1 MFDVMLLTFAIEIKY
16 HAEFKS
22 RLAHQKETAISEKE
36 LLYEQT
42 LEKAKQYQAQMKRL
56 KQQQKAEER
65 KRRTHLLCCAGGELA
80 NIFGHV
86 LEKDEIRN
94 LGNFLRRK
102 IMLGEIPLVGIEQI
116 EMSEA
121 ESEREE
127 LKTDIFSLDDM
138 FNL

>member
-1 MFDVMLLTFAIEIKY
+1 MSKIDYEKLIEEKLKRIENIEAKKMQLQNELKDLK
-16 HAEFKS
+16 HRK
-22 RLAHQKETAISEKE
+22 KTADEK
-36 LLYEQT
+36 L
-42 LEKAKQYQAQMKRL
+42 
-56 KQQQKAEER
+56 
-65 KRRTHLLCCAGGELA
+65 RTHLLCCAGGELA

-102 IMLGEIPLVGIEQI
+102 IKLGEIPLVGIEPI

>member
-1 MFDVMLLTFAIEIKY
+1 MSEINYEKRIEEKLKRIEIIEAKKMQLQNELKDLK
-16 HAEFKS
+16 HRK
-22 RLAHQKETAISEKE
+22 KTADE
-36 LLYEQT
+36 
-42 LEKAKQYQAQMKRL
+42 
-56 KQQQKAEER
+56 

-86 LEKDEIRN
+86 LEKEEIRN